1 MSNFVVHYCPMRACQ
16 QWRLGDKCSLD
27 DFDITKNMQY
37 VANMHDSSICEI
49 RRQIDEYRLK
59 NLLEDDNEQNK

>member
-1 MSNFVVHYCPMRACQ
+1 MSNFVVHYCPMKACQ

-27 DFDITKNMQY
+27 GFDINKNMQY

-49 RRQIDEYRLK
+49 RRQIDQYRLK
-59 NLLEDDNEQNK
+59 NLLEDSHEQDK

>member
-16 QWRLGDKCSLD
+16 QWRLGNNCSLD
-27 DFDITKNMQY
+27 SFDISKNMKY

-49 RRQIDEYRLK
+49 RRQIDQYRLK
-59 NLLEDDNEQNK
+59 KLLEDTNEQN